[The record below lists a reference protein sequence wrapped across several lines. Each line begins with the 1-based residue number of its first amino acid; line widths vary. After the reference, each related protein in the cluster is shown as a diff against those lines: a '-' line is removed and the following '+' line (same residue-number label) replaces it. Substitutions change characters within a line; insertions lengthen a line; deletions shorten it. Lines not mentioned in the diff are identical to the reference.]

1 MSSRLVGQ
9 THTVEKK
16 ERKERTLIMTS
27 DKDKREQKHEGPGQL
42 FNDLFQL
49 NPNKSLLDT
58 MDQFFNNAFQGGFP
72 VEEVDSKSYYTVKA
86 NLPGVAKED
95 IDVELLENRLHI
107 MIDRGD
113 IEQNSDEGVFNRRQ
127 TYMERVITLPSNLRL
142 SNMKATHQDGVLNI
156 SFPKKRGRRI
166 DIE

>member
-1 MSSRLVGQ
+1 MAS
-9 THTVEKK
+9 EN
-16 ERKERTLIMTS
+16 
-27 DKDKREQKHEGPGQL
+27 DKRDQNLEGPKQL

-58 MDQFFNNAFQGGFP
+58 MDHFFNNAFHGGFP
-72 VEEVDSKSYYTVKA
+72 VEEVDSKSHYTVKA
-86 NLPGVAKED
+86 NLPGISKDD

-107 MIDRGD
+107 MVDRRD
-113 IEQNSDEGVFNRRQ
+113 IEQNFDEGMFSRRQ
-127 TYMERVITLPSNLRL
+127 TYMERVITLPSNLKL

-156 SFPKKRGRRI
+156 SFPKKRGKRI